1 MDCDELIKSLRT
13 RAEEKI
19 QTIQREAKEEAA
31 LIQQEIEL
39 KIRSLREEYENT
51 VTAESAKR
59 AGHILSDAQNR
70 VRLLTISNNRKLSD
84 RLYRLTRS
92 SLGLLR
98 KEEYP
103 NVFNALALE
112 LPPLSWTSVTVNP
125 EDAAIARTSFPG
137 AEIIPDENISGGV
150 DATTGENKVRVI
162 NTLEKRLERA
172 WEDIIP
178 DLIKEYY
185 ETV

>member
-1 MDCDELIKSLRT
+1 MDCDELIKSLWM
-13 RAEEKI
+13 RAEGKI

-31 LIQQEIEL
+31 RTEREIEL
-39 KIRSLREEYENT
+39 KITSLREEYEKT
-51 VTAESAKR
+51 VTVESEKR
-59 AGHILSDAQNR
+59 AEHILSDAQNK
-70 VRLLTISNNRKLSD
+70 VRLMTISNNRKLSD

-92 SLGLLR
+92 SLGFLR

-112 LPPLSWTSVTVNP
+112 LPPLSWTSVSVNP
-125 EDAAIARTSFPG
+125 GDAAIARISFPG

-150 DATTGENKVRVI
+150 DATTGENRVRVI